1 LQAYLRAARL
11 LGLKPSEA
19 MMVAAHEGDL
29 AAARTAGLHTAYVNV
44 PEEDNTAE
52 AFEEP
57 DDSNFDI
64 EARDFDG
71 LCRTLGE

>member
-1 LQAYLRAARL
+1 M
-11 LGLKPSEA
+11 GLKPFEA

-52 AFEEP
+52 GFGQPEV
-57 DDSNFDI
+57 SNFDI
-64 EARDFDG
+64 EAQDFDG
-71 LCRTLGE
+71 LCHRLGV